1 MELRQIRYFL
11 AVQETGSFTRAAEK
25 MFVTQPALSA
35 AIKALE
41 EELGTQLLVRSPK
54 RASLTAAGL
63 RFRDRA
69 FAILAEC
76 NAAKRDLMEQ
86 QSRRQIRLGILN
98 TFNTPP
104 INELIYQFRTTFP
117 EVIIHLQ
124 SGSKDQLAHRLGQ
137 DQVDLI
143 ITALS
148 GEEESSTSLPLY
160 QERFVLVVSTQHELA
175 TRSSVHLA
183 DLHEMPFVLRK
194 NCEVLDQGKRVFLTE
209 QAQPLLNCRTEEDA
223 WAMSMVRNNLAAT
236 IMPETVDG
244 TGVVKIPIVDF
255 GLIRTV
261 GCLWRSHSEQET
273 VHQFTTFAGG
283 RDWSQFS
290 GRAFQAA

>member
-35 AIKALE
+35 AIKTLE
-41 EELGTQLLVRSPK
+41 EELGVQLLVRSHK
-54 RASLTAAGL
+54 RVSLTAEGL

-76 NAAKRDLMEQ
+76 NAARRDLMEQ
-86 QSRRQIRLGILN
+86 RGSQQLRLGILD

-104 INELIYQFRTTFP
+104 ISRLLVQFRMTYP
-117 EVIIHLQ
+117 EVVIHLQ
-124 SGSKDQLAHRLGQ
+124 SGSKDGLAHRLGQ

-148 GEEESSTSLPLY
+148 GDEASSTALPLY
-160 QERFVLVVSTQHELA
+160 QERFVLVVSPLHELA

-183 DLHEMPFVLRK
+183 DLHEMPFVLRR

-209 QAQPLLNCRTEEDA
+209 QAQPLINCRTEEDA
-223 WAMSMVRNNLAAT
+223 WALMMVRSNLAAA
-236 IMPETVDG
+236 IMPETVSDEG
-244 TGVVKIPIVDF
+244 IVKVPIVDF

-261 GCLWRSHSEQET
+261 GCLWRVHSEQET
-273 VHQFTTFAGG
+273 VRQFTAFSASQ
-283 RDWSQFS
+283 DWLRS
-290 GRAFQAA
+290 ACQAA